1 MSSSEVHNQ
10 ETMLFLFGNFQIDL
24 SQQSLAYNNDFIP
37 LPPKV
42 FQTLLILVQNNQ
54 KLVTRDEIINY
65 IWPNTFVEDHNLN
78 ANIST
83 LRRILN
89 DRVPGVKFI
98 ETVPKR
104 GYRFVADVQVV
115 HSTVARVERA
125 VEPDLLASAQSTES
139 GEFPVEDFDSFDAE
153 SELPDSLPPLA
164 TGSTA
169 EAAFDE
175 LPAIE
180 PEVDVQSRESFQ
192 VEPDLEAII
201 EKPVPTV
208 VLRMP
213 ASEKPSVPLHS
224 RTLSPLKFVMI
235 LSFVVF
241 LGLTSTPSSLW
252 TSKASFLPEIQ
263 ATNIAVL
270 PFKVIGNGEPALG
283 VGTADTIITQLGRV
297 PGFTILSSQA
307 IENVLEARELSP
319 TESARLLRVEA
330 VIEGS
335 VQILDGRI
343 RATMRMFSP
352 RSSSPVWTETIDF
365 TGENKVSIQDQIAKR
380 VARILLDATS
390 TLTHPAGTANETAY
404 RFCLNGRYH
413 WSRRDSQSLAESE
426 ACYRRALQLDPQY
439 AEAHLGLADDL
450 IFEEVG
456 SERAMEAWEHLQQAL
471 KLNPKLGEAYATLGF
486 IKGFHERNW
495 NEAEAAFRRALELSP
510 NSTKCHHWYAYHLAV
525 MGRIN
530 EAIREMKIT
539 LALEPTSPNFLADL
553 GQMCYFER
561 DFEGGRRYCRRAW
574 QIDPYFYYVY
584 ANLNPIL
591 AKQGNYAKAMRA
603 YELEKSSFYERV
615 HNTEDVFANDPGD
628 PTDITRFREALR
640 EEAEMILARPDHESL
655 SYKLSTIYA
664 QLGETEQSCFWLSK
678 AIAKKQLLT
687 PFANIDPIFDPLRD
701 QPEFNSLLARMNLGK
716 AN

>member
-1 MSSSEVHNQ
+1 MLSSEVHNQ
-10 ETMLFLFGNFQIDL
+10 ETALFLFGNFRIDL
-24 SQQSLAYNNDFIP
+24 SQQSLAYNNEFIP

-89 DRVPGVKFI
+89 ECVPGVKFI

-104 GYRFVADVQVV
+104 GYRFVADVQMVP
-115 HSTVARVERA
+115 STTSRQEINDASTIPTLPLVQKADELSIEA
-125 VEPDLLASAQSTES
+125 GESFEPDS
-139 GEFPVEDFDSFDAE
+139 D
-153 SELPDSLPPLA
+153 LPDSFPPLI
-164 TGSTA
+164 S
-169 EAAFDE
+169 DPPVE
-175 LPAIE
+175 LPVVEFQTVE
-180 PEVDVQSRESFQ
+180 PEADLNAEEPLQ
-192 VEPDLEAII
+192 VETKPEPIT
-201 EKPVPTV
+201 EKAPRPV

-213 ASEKPSVPLHS
+213 LSEKPAVPHPVRALQN
-224 RTLSPLKFVMI
+224 LKFVAI
-235 LSFVVF
+235 LSLVVF
-241 LGLTSTPSSLW
+241 LGLISTPSTLL
-252 TSKASFLPEIQ
+252 TSKASFLAELQ

-270 PFKVIGNGEPALG
+270 PFKVIGSGDPALG
-283 VGTADTIITQLGRV
+283 VGAADTLITQLGQV
-297 PGFTILSSQA
+297 PGFTILSGQA
-307 IENVLEARELSP
+307 VENVLENRELSP
-319 TESARLLRVEA
+319 TEAARLLRVQA

-335 VQILDGRI
+335 LQLLDGRL
-343 RATMRMFSP
+343 RATVRMFSP
-352 RSSSPVWTETIDF
+352 RSSSPVWTEVIDF
-365 TGENKVSIQDQIAKR
+365 TGENKVSHQDQIARR

-390 TLTHPAGTANETAY
+390 PSTHPTGTSNETAY
-404 RFCLNGRYH
+404 RYVLNGRYH

-439 AEAHLGLADDL
+439 AEAYLGLADNL

-456 SERAMEAWEHLQQAL
+456 SERALEAWEHLQQAL

-486 IKGFHERNW
+486 IQGFHQRNW
-495 NEAEAAFRRALELSP
+495 NEAEVAFRRALELSP

-525 MGRIN
+525 TGRIN

-584 ANLNPIL
+584 SNLNPIL

-615 HNTEDVFANDPGD
+615 HNTEDVFASDSGD
-628 PTDITRFREALR
+628 PADITRFREALR
-640 EEAEMILARPDHESL
+640 KEAEMILARPDHESL

-664 QLGETEQSCFWLSK
+664 QLGETEQSCFWLAK

-701 QPEFNSLLARMNLGK
+701 QPEFSTLLAQMNLGK
-716 AN
+716 GN